1 MRAVINFFGEVKLE
15 LSRVTW
21 PTRAEV
27 LKLTLIVFAVSVIL
41 GIYVG
46 SLDYIFT
53 RVLSLIVTK

>member
-41 GIYVG
+41 GLYVG

>member
-21 PTRAEV
+21 PTRNEV
-27 LKLTLIVFAVSVIL
+27 IKLTLIVFAVSVIL
-41 GIYVG
+41 GLYVG